1 MAPADV
7 RRRGR
12 GALSNASGRFESHSV
27 EAVDDG
33 WDAVAEPLPP
43 LQTVVRAQP
52 ARRII
57 SYNNSPDI
65 VFDRSINPYQG
76 CEHGCIYCYARPSH
90 AYLNLSPGLDFETR
104 LFYKP
109 NAAELLDAELRK
121 PGYRPALLS
130 LGANTD
136 PYQPVERRFE
146 VTRQILQV
154 LARFRHP
161 VAIVT
166 KGAAL
171 VERDLDLLQDLAR
184 DNLVSVA
191 ISITTLD
198 PALKR
203 TLEPRAASPQARLRA
218 MRRLSD
224 AGVPT
229 MVFFSPVIPFVND
242 AELEAVLA
250 AAREAGASHAS
261 YIPLRLPLEVKDLF
275 REWLQEHLPL
285 KAAHVM
291 SLVQQMRGGRDND
304 PQFGSRMRG
313 QGEFAQVIRRRFEI
327 ACRRLGLHHGERPAL
342 ATRHFHVP
350 PAPGEQ
356 LDLSW

>member
-1 MAPADV
+1 MTSPDA
-7 RRRGR
+7 RRHGR
-12 GALSNASGRFESHSV
+12 GAQSNTAGRFEAHAV

-33 WDAVAEPLPP
+33 WETLAEPLPA
-43 LQTVVRAQP
+43 LKTTVAPRP
-52 ARRII
+52 ARSII
-57 SYNNSPDI
+57 SYNQSPDI
-65 VFDRSINPYQG
+65 AFDRSINPYQG

-109 NAAELLDAELRK
+109 NAAELLDAELRR
-121 PGYRPALLS
+121 PGYVPAMIS

-136 PYQPVERRFE
+136 PYQPIEKKLG
-146 VTRQILQV
+146 VTRGVLEV

-171 VERDLDLLQDLAR
+171 IERDLDLLQDLAR
-184 DNLVSVA
+184 ARLVSVA

-203 TLEPRAASPQARLRA
+203 TLEPRAASPQSRLRA
-218 MRRLSD
+218 MRALSD

-229 MVFFSPVIPFVND
+229 MVFFSPVIPCVND

-250 AAREAGASHAS
+250 AAREAGARYAS
-261 YIPLRLPLEVKDLF
+261 YIPLRLPREVAELF
-275 REWLQEHLPL
+275 REWLQESYPL
-285 KAAHVM
+285 KAEHVM

-304 PQFGSRMRG
+304 SAFGSRMRG
-313 QGEFAQVIRRRFEI
+313 QGEFARVIRKRFEV
-327 ACRRLGLHHGERPAL
+327 ACRRLGFNVGERPPL
-342 ATRHFHVP
+342 ETRHFKPP
-350 PAPGEQ
+350 PAVGDQ
-356 LDLSW
+356 LGLGL

>member
-1 MAPADV
+1 MTLPA
-7 RRRGR
+7 RGR
-12 GALSNASGRFESHSV
+12 RSRGAASNAAGRFEANSV
-27 EAVDDG
+27 VAVDDG
-33 WDAVAEPLPP
+33 WDSLAEPLPR
-43 LQTVVRAQP
+43 LETTVTAQP

-57 SYNNSPDI
+57 SYNDSPDI

-76 CEHGCIYCYARPSH
+76 CEHGCVYCYARPSH

-109 NAAELLDAELRK
+109 NAAELLDAEFRK
-121 PGYRPALLS
+121 PGYRPAMIS

-136 PYQPVERRFE
+136 PYQPIENKLK
-146 VTRQILQV
+146 VTRSILEV

-161 VAIVT
+161 VGIVT

-171 VERDLDLLQDLAR
+171 IERDIDLLQNLAR

-203 TLEPRAASPQARLRA
+203 TLEPRAASPQSRLRA
-218 MRRLSD
+218 MRRLSS

-229 MVFFSPVIPFVND
+229 MVFFSPVIPFIND
-242 AELEAVLA
+242 AEMEAVLT
-250 AAREAGASHAS
+250 AARDAGAGHAS
-261 YIPLRLPLEVKDLF
+261 YIPLRLPMEIKDLF
-275 REWLQEHLPL
+275 RQWLQEHVPL
-285 KAAHVM
+285 KADHVM
-291 SLVQQMRGGRDND
+291 SLIQQMRGGRDND

-327 ACRRLGLHHGERPAL
+327 ACRRLGLNAGERPML
-342 ATRHFHVP
+342 ETRHFQVP
-350 PAPGEQ
+350 PAPGDQ
-356 LDLSW
+356 FSLGL

>member
-1 MAPADV
+1 MASADAG
-7 RRRGR
+7 RRGR
-12 GALSNASGRFESHSV
+12 GAPSNAAGRFESHSV

-33 WDAVAEPLPP
+33 WDSLAEPLPP
-43 LQTVVRAQP
+43 LHTAVRAQP
-52 ARRII
+52 ARQII
-57 SYNNSPDI
+57 SYNDSPDI
-65 VFDRSINPYQG
+65 SFDRSINPYQG

-136 PYQPVERRFE
+136 PYQPVERRFL
-146 VTRQILQV
+146 VTRGVLQV

-171 VERDLDLLQDLAR
+171 LERDLDLLQDLAR

-203 TLEPRAASPQARLRA
+203 ALEPRAASPQSRLRA

-224 AGVPT
+224 AGIPT

-242 AELEAVLA
+242 AELEAVLT
-250 AAREAGASHAS
+250 AARDAGAGRAS

-275 REWLQEHLPL
+275 REWLQERLPL

-304 PQFGSRMRG
+304 PQFGTRMRG
-313 QGEFAQVIRRRFEI
+313 QGEFAHVIRRRFEI
-327 ACRRLGLHHGERPAL
+327 ACRRLGLHHGERLDL
-342 ATRHFHVP
+342 ATQHFHIP
-350 PAPGEQ
+350 PAPGDQ

>member
-1 MAPADV
+1 MASADAG
-7 RRRGR
+7 RRGR
-12 GALSNASGRFESHSV
+12 GAPSNAAGRFESHSV

-33 WDAVAEPLPP
+33 WDSLAEPLPP
-43 LQTVVRAQP
+43 LHTAVRAQP
-52 ARRII
+52 ARQII
-57 SYNNSPDI
+57 SYNDSPDI
-65 VFDRSINPYQG
+65 SFDRSINPYQG

-136 PYQPVERRFE
+136 PYQPVERRFL
-146 VTRQILQV
+146 VTRGVLQV

-171 VERDLDLLQDLAR
+171 IERDLDLLQDLAR

-203 TLEPRAASPQARLRA
+203 ALEPRAASPQSRLRA

-224 AGVPT
+224 AGIPT

-242 AELEAVLA
+242 AELEAVLT
-250 AAREAGASHAS
+250 AARDAGAGRAS

-275 REWLQEHLPL
+275 REWLQERLPL

-304 PQFGSRMRG
+304 PQFGTRMRG
-313 QGEFAQVIRRRFEI
+313 QGEFAHVIRRRFEI
-327 ACRRLGLHHGERPAL
+327 ACRRLGLHHGERLDL
-342 ATRHFHVP
+342 ATQHFHIP
-350 PAPGEQ
+350 PAPGDQ

>member
-1 MAPADV
+1 MASADAG
-7 RRRGR
+7 RRGR
-12 GALSNASGRFESHSV
+12 GAPSNAGGRFESHRV

-33 WDAVAEPLPP
+33 WDSLAEPLPA
-43 LQTVVRAQP
+43 LNTVVRAQP
-52 ARRII
+52 ARHII
-57 SYNNSPDI
+57 SYNHSPDI

-136 PYQPVERRFE
+136 PYQPVERRYE
-146 VTRQILQV
+146 VTRGVLEV

-161 VAIVT
+161 VGIVT
-166 KGAAL
+166 KGATL
-171 VERDLDLLQDLAR
+171 IERDLDLLQDLAR

-203 TLEPRAASPQARLRA
+203 TLEPRAASPQSRLRA

-242 AELEAVLA
+242 AELEAVLTA
-250 AAREAGASHAS
+250 AWEAGAGHAS

-275 REWLQEHLPL
+275 REWLQEHFPL

-313 QGEFAQVIRRRFEI
+313 QGEFAQLIRRRFEI
-327 ACRRLGLHHGERPAL
+327 ACRRLGLNTGERPL
-342 ATRHFHVP
+342 LETSHFQVP
-350 PAPGEQ
+350 PATGDQ
-356 LDLSW
+356 LGLGF